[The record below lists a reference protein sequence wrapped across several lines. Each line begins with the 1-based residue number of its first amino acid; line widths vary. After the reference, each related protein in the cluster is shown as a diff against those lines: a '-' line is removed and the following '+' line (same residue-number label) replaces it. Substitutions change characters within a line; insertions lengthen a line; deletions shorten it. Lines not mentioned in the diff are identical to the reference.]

1 MDPLGPWN
9 LRRLAQ
15 CFPRPPKRPA
25 RDPPPG
31 GANLA
36 SPRPPKT
43 HSWDWKSLSRI
54 PPVGPD
60 RSESATS
67 RRRDANDTI
76 VQSDDV
82 SSHCAAKW
90 CLQSRGGNR
99 ETRDDHRWPE
109 VPEAPSSNEA
119 QVACLTH
126 GVSVFEGT
134 GLFLSSGE
142 LHFLGIRH
150 TYHFQ
155 RCD

>member
-25 RDPPPG
+25 RDPPRG

-99 ETRDDHRWPE
+99 ETRDDHDQRYQRYLHPMKLKLH
-109 VPEAPSSNEA
+109 ALHMAS
-119 QVACLTH
+119 QCLRGRGYSCLVENST
-126 GVSVFEGT
+126 
-134 GLFLSSGE
+134 SSG
-142 LHFLGIRH
+142 
-150 TYHFQ
+150 
-155 RCD
+155 

>member
-99 ETRDDHRWPE
+99 ETIDDQRYQRHLHPMKLKLH
-109 VPEAPSSNEA
+109 ALHMAS
-119 QVACLTH
+119 QCLRERGYSYLVENST
-126 GVSVFEGT
+126 
-134 GLFLSSGE
+134 SSG
-142 LHFLGIRH
+142 
-150 TYHFQ
+150 
-155 RCD
+155 